1 MTNKPLD
8 KRKLFVLLWPVF
20 ALLSVFIPIPLHP
33 FIFALVLGGI
43 ASWLVIKSA
52 VAARIKVMVVAAWC
66 LAIGCLAYAVAAFGA
81 MVDAAD
87 LGAADPAWT
96 KGLVPLVV
104 IGMLIFVAVDI
115 LLYKIPTTWNPS
127 AKSLDGAF

>member
-1 MTNKPLD
+1 MTNNALD

-20 ALLSVFIPIPLHP
+20 ALLSVFIPIPLP
-33 FIFALVLGGI
+33 PVIFALVLGAI
-43 ASWLVIKSA
+43 AFWLVIKSA
-52 VAARIKVMVVAAWC
+52 MAARMKVIVIAAWC

>member
-1 MTNKPLD
+1 MTNNALD

-52 VAARIKVMVVAAWC
+52 VAARIKVIVIAAWC
-66 LAIGCLAYAVAAFGA
+66 LAIGCVTYAIAAFGA

>member
-1 MTNKPLD
+1 MTNNALD

-20 ALLSVFIPIPLHP
+20 ALLSVFIPIPLPP

-66 LAIGCLAYAVAAFGA
+66 LAIGCVTYAIAAFGA

-115 LLYKIPTTWNPS
+115 LLYKVPTTWNPS